1 MYIVGAIHSCT
12 EEERED
18 NICKRTIVFLR
29 KRKKRRRYRRGI
41 FGEGKYLMQK
51 KGKMEKEKEGNIRR
65 RKIFLG
71 GKEESGEQKGEK
83 YLEKENI

>member
-1 MYIVGAIHSCT
+1 
-12 EEERED
+12 
-18 NICKRTIVFLR
+18 
-29 KRKKRRRYRRGI
+29 
-41 FGEGKYLMQK
+41 MQK
-51 KGKMEKEKEGNIRR
+51 RGKMEKEKEGNIRR